1 MSRDTNAAAP
11 AAHPTL
17 KTLPAILDAAGLRL
31 AVSHPA
37 GRGGTPGLMTP
48 QVSDM

>member
-1 MSRDTNAAAP
+1 MPMSRDTNAAAP

-31 AVSHPA
+31 AVTRREEAEQPA
-37 GRGGTPGLMTP
+37 
-48 QVSDM
+48 